1 MVVYIFGEKYC
12 IGYLFLYIINLR
24 LADVAED
31 AFLLEVVNKA
41 TAAGIA
47 LMDLGMDEI
56 QQRLAELPP
65 DRLQQLVAT
74 LMSDPRLLTEDNL
87 ASLAS
92 VVGRGEL

>member
-31 AFLLEVVNKA
+31 AFLLEAVNKA

-47 LMDLGMDEI
+47 PMDVGMDEI
-56 QQRLAELPP
+56 VRC
-65 DRLQQLVAT
+65 
-74 LMSDPRLLTEDNL
+74 EDIH
-87 ASLAS
+87 
-92 VVGRGEL
+92 VR

>member
-12 IGYLFLYIINLR
+12 IGYYFLYILNLR

-47 LMDLGMDEI
+47 PMDVGMDEI
-56 QQRLAELPP
+56 VRC
-65 DRLQQLVAT
+65 
-74 LMSDPRLLTEDNL
+74 EDIY
-87 ASLAS
+87 
-92 VVGRGEL
+92 VR